1 MVVVGAISDSHLS
14 GVIWN
19 LALVVGFARFGE
31 SSKVVRHTIVI
42 VGVYGICTYC

>member
-19 LALVVGFARFGE
+19 LALVIGFARLGNHQ
-31 SSKVVRHTIVI
+31 KL
-42 VGVYGICTYC
+42 